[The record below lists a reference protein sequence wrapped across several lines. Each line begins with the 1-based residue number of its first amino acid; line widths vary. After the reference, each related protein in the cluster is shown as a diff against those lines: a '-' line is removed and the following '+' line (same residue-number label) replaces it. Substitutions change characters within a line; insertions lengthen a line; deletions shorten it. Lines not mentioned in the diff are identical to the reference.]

1 MRGRVSKLVAG
12 AALALTFFSCVAAAD
27 PAGAGRL
34 GDSFLMDSS
43 GNVIKPDPS
52 AASAAGPGATAK
64 TAKGKGRGKWKK
76 KHKLLVAWGA
86 VFVILWSV
94 AGFLLYRYWSTGKK
108 AASSRDK
115 EARQKKKE
123 KKREEEKRKEEAEAP
138 PPAPLEPAVAR
149 KVKRQELEERARAA
163 VESAPKFGLAELEA
177 VKMGPSLDQF
187 ETRVTRFERELDKLR
202 PDALK
207 ARACPPPPPPPP
219 PPFPP
224 PPPPHPP
231 PRLAPA
237 RPPPPP
243 PDHFHHPP
251 ATNPRT
257 RGRAAP
263 RERGRGASG
272 AATRRALREGVVGP
286 PPPPFSY

>member
-207 ARACPPPPPPPP
+207 ARACPPAAPPSRS
-219 PPFPP
+219 FPP
-224 PPPPHPP
+224 PSRHKPPHPR
-231 PRLAPA
+231 PR
-237 RPPPPP
+237 
-243 PDHFHHPP
+243 
-251 ATNPRT
+251 
-257 RGRAAP
+257 RAA
-263 RERGRGASG
+263 
-272 AATRRALREGVVGP
+272 
-286 PPPPFSY
+286 